1 MKNTFLIFIT
11 FFTMFV
17 IDISA
22 QKFQI
27 NHVPSDGF
35 VIDKIGKEIY
45 YRDFWTGIYYKKNL
59 YSSQID
65 TIDFGYFAP
74 SFANRSHKYVLFETQ
89 YLAKLTDL
97 DNDTSYY
104 IFNLDSKKKIQKPK
118 GSGLE
123 YASFMFSPN
132 DSLILFRDPDLLYW
146 LKAFR
151 FSDSTFYIC
160 PAQTLDYSRI
170 EWSSDSTLVFLSSD
184 DEMLECYLYS
194 GRIDTLVKTGQYQH
208 IMGYSYNL
216 QQNILAY
223 SYGNDYPHNKLYFY
237 YKNGDSTRIIFDQ
250 GIDPVCQENGLT
262 YLKWDDEG
270 NNLAVISDLLTNPG
284 SGIMRYSLKEDNI
297 HEYLRCD
304 DSGVKSYIQ
313 WWNTDTVIYH
323 DHSHLTI
330 EGFYLDKPIGV
341 KEEKENKSELINSP
355 PYPNPFNSNT
365 VINLDENVSEVEVKI
380 YNILGEMVNK
390 FKVNDNKI
398 NWNGKDRFGNEVHS
412 GIYLITYKTENNEE
426 KKAYINKVIYLK

>member
-1 MKNTFLIFIT
+1 MKSTIIIFIS
-11 FFTMFV
+11 FFTLLS
-17 IDISA
+17 INISA

-35 VIDKIGKEIY
+35 VIDKVGKEIY

-65 TIDFGYFAP
+65 TINFGYFAP
-74 SFANRSHKYVLFETQ
+74 SFANKSHKYVLFETQ

-104 IFNLDSKKKIQKPK
+104 IFNLDSKKKIQKFL
-118 GSGLE
+118 GSGFE
-123 YASFMFSPN
+123 YASFIFSPN
-132 DSLILFRDPDLLYW
+132 DSLILFRDPDLETQL
-146 LKAFR
+146 LAFK
-151 FSDSTFYIC
+151 FIDSTFYIS
-160 PAQTLDYSRI
+160 PAPTMDHRRL
-170 EWSSDSTLVFLSSD
+170 EWSSDSTVIFKD
-184 DEMLECYLYS
+184 DDYTILECYLYS
-194 GRIDTLVKTGQYQH
+194 GRIDTLVKTQYQY
-208 IMGYSYNL
+208 IMGYSYNR

-223 SYGNDYPHNKLYFY
+223 SYGNDYPHNKMYFY
-237 YKNGDSTRIIFDQ
+237 YKNGDSTRIIFDL
-250 GIDPVCQENGLT
+250 GIDPVCQENGFT
-262 YLKWDDEG
+262 YLKWDDDG
-270 NNLAVISDLLTNPG
+270 NNLSVISDLLTNPG
-284 SGIMRYSLKEDNI
+284 SGIMRYNLKEDNI

-304 DSGVKSYIQ
+304 DYGRKYYIQ
-313 WWNTDTVIYH
+313 WWNADTVIYY
-323 DHSHLTI
+323 DMTQWSI
-330 EGFYLDKPIGV
+330 DGFYLDKPLGV

-365 VINLDENVSEVEVKI
+365 VINLDENVSEVEVKV

-426 KKAYINKVIYLK
+426 KKTYINKVIYLK